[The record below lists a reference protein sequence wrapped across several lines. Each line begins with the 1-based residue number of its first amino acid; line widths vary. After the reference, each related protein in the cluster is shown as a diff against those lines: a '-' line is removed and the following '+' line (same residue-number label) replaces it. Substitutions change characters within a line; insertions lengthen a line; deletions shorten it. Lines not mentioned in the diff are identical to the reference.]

1 VVNTTDSTASGIF
14 ASFPIIGANPPVIM
28 YRRIEFFDAPN
39 AGLGAIKG
47 PISSLTITGHSLG
60 GHLATAFA
68 RLFPNIPVEVATV
81 NGMGTGSDSR
91 VGAFFDALA
100 ERQGTS
106 FPENRIANV
115 FGSAGP
121 NLATGELL
129 YNQFGLRTQLFTE
142 AANLTGPSG
151 VFGHG

>member
-1 VVNTTDSTASGIF
+1 
-14 ASFPIIGANPPVIM
+14 
-28 YRRIEFFDAPN
+28 
-39 AGLGAIKG
+39 
-47 PISSLTITGHSLG
+47 LG

-121 NLATGELL
+121 NLATGELI

-151 VFGHG
+151 VFGHGKQQMTDSMAVYDLFVRISDTLQAGTPAEMAAFLMDIFRAATPIQDFTLESVVNI